1 MQVFTFNPQ
10 TRIIEFRGT
19 VSHYSEQTV
28 TTCTPKRTHL
38 QKTQGPSA
46 EKGMGYKGFILS

>member
-28 TTCTPKRTHL
+28 TTCTPERPIKKKIKDYW
-38 QKTQGPSA
+38 QSKA
-46 EKGMGYKGFILS
+46 